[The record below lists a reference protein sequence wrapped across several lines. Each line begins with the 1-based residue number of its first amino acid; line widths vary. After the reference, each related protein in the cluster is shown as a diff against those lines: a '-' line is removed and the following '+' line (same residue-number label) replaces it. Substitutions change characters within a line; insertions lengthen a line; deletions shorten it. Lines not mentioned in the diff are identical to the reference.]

1 MADGRGESIGAA
13 VEEAARGAGR
23 GAAAG
28 EAPFRFLF
36 RVRYGECDAQ
46 NIVFNAR
53 WGDYIDI
60 ACTEYLRA
68 LFGVADPG
76 EAGLHIRLVRQL
88 VEWKEPGRFD
98 DVIEAEVRTL
108 KVGTTS
114 FTVATLFRRLADEV
128 VLAMA
133 DTVYVSVDPIVGE
146 KRALEDGHRRALE
159 AGAVGRLVDH
169 AGALAVESQTRPALT
184 R

>member
-1 MADGRGESIGAA
+1 MAEGRGESIGEAVDLAA
-13 VEEAARGAGR
+13 REAAAEG
-23 GAAAG
+23 
-28 EAPFRFLF
+28 APFRFLF

-53 WGDYIDI
+53 WADYIDI

-76 EAGLHIRLVRQL
+76 QAGLHIRLVRQL

-98 DVIEAEVRTL
+98 DVIDAEVRTL

-114 FTVATLFRRLADEV
+114 FTLVTVFRRMADRE

-133 DTVYVSVDPIVGE
+133 DTVYVSVDPIVGQ
-146 KRALEDGHRRALE
+146 KRGLEEGHRRALE
-159 AGAVGRLVDH
+159 AGAGGRVVDH
-169 AGALAVESQTRPALT
+169 AGALAVESRARPAPG

>member
-1 MADGRGESIGAA
+1 MGEPSQ
-13 VEEAARGAGR
+13 
-23 GAAAG
+23 
-28 EAPFRFLF
+28 APFRFLF
-36 RVRYGECDAQ
+36 RVRYGECDQQ

-68 LFGVADPG
+68 LFAVADSG
-76 EAGLHIRLVRQL
+76 DVGLHIRLVRQV

-98 DVIEAEVRTL
+98 DVIAADVSTL

-114 FTVATLFRRLADEV
+114 FTVATVFNRLADGA
-128 VLAMA
+128 VLATA
-133 DTVYVSVDPIVGE
+133 DTVYVSVDPVVGQ
-146 KRALEDGHRRALE
+146 KRAIEEPHRRSLE

-169 AGALAVESQTRPALT
+169 AGALVARQEAS
-184 R
+184 

>member
-1 MADGRGESIGAA
+1 MVVESATAEGT
-13 VEEAARGAGR
+13 
-23 GAAAG
+23 AAA
-28 EAPFRFLF
+28 EPPFRFLF

-53 WGDYIDI
+53 WGDFIDI

-68 LFGVADPG
+68 MFGVADPG
-76 EAGLHIRLVRQL
+76 QAGLHIRLVRQL

-98 DVIEAEVRTL
+98 DVVDAEVRTL

-114 FTVATLFRRLADEV
+114 FTLSTVFRRLADGV

-146 KRALEDGHRRALE
+146 KRALVDEHRRALE
-159 AGAVGRLVDH
+159 AGAPGRVVDH
-169 AGALAVESQTRPALT
+169 AGALAAAAGRDGDG
-184 R
+184 